1 MKWCSVAAI
10 TMAIVTTMIV
20 AIVTI
25 SITAIIFMVL
35 FYEITIFFKVNA
47 LHVLEVV
54 VAPEQQGA

>member
-1 MKWCSVAAI
+1 
-10 TMAIVTTMIV
+10 MAIVTTMIV

-54 VAPEQQGA
+54 EAPEQQGA

>member
-1 MKWCSVAAI
+1 
-10 TMAIVTTMIV
+10 MAIVT
-20 AIVTI
+20 AINAAIIII

-54 VAPEQQGA
+54 EAPEQQGA